1 MRKNRLQKKK
11 SSLKRKIFAGLF
23 FCLLA
28 GLIYFFIFWSGLW
41 IEKIE
46 VRENKSVSFLE
57 IKNIVQKE
65 LAEKLWQI
73 IPQKSIILAPI
84 NRIKEDIL
92 NNFPEIRTVSINKKI
107 PNLLAHSGAGLEI
120 VIEERKSIG
129 IWCQIEREDIIAGED
144 QGHSESFAS
153 LEDRLREE
161 SRGETSGSFAD
172 AQDDSVSEEPI
183 IKKCFYID
191 KEGIIYKESPL
202 ISGSLVLNIYSARNQ
217 SAGIR
222 TKVASPEM
230 IDFILTLKEKLPKI
244 KTADGPSLQIN
255 NFKIVSLED
264 LRVNTSQDWQIYF
277 SPAYSIDS
285 QLKTLETVLEKEIK
299 ETTSLEYID
308 LRIENRVYYR

>member
-11 SSLKRKIFAGLF
+11 SSLKRKIFGGLF

-129 IWCQIEREDIIAGED
+129 IWCQIEKTQPSSDLATTTTSDEIVEF
-144 QGHSESFAS
+144 QGQTLESPGQT
-153 LEDRLREE
+153 L
-161 SRGETSGSFAD
+161 G
-172 AQDDSVSEEPI
+172 SEEPV

-222 TKVASPEM
+222 AKVASPE
-230 IDFILTLKEKLPKI
+230 IINFILTI
-244 KTADGPSLQIN
+244 K
-255 NFKIVSLED
+255 
-264 LRVNTSQDWQIYF
+264 
-277 SPAYSIDS
+277 
-285 QLKTLETVLEKEIK
+285 
-299 ETTSLEYID
+299 
-308 LRIENRVYYR
+308 